1 MNSRQM
7 TPGEII
13 RALIPTYYKD
23 SHALNL
29 AVNEHRRVNGFK
41 NWYAAAADLL
51 ERRQSGTGL
60 VDFGPRATKN
70 RR

>member
-7 TPGEII
+7 TPGEVI
-13 RALIPTYYKD
+13 RALIPTYYPN

-51 ERRQSGTGL
+51 
-60 VDFGPRATKN
+60 TKHEETEHVHH
-70 RR
+70 